1 MFDIWDGDLYLF
13 SVTTLEEADEYEKSG
28 FIVKSLEYYGA

>member
-13 SVTTLEEADEYEKSG
+13 TVMTRDEADEAREAG
-28 FIVKSLEYYGA
+28 FTVKEVDLA

>member
-13 SVTTLEEADEYEKSG
+13 TVLTRDEADEQEEAG
-28 FIVKSLEYYGA
+28 FTVKEVAYG